1 MITTKYIPQENADK
15 ILKLLLKAKE
25 ICGQDLGFW
34 LRSDDCETSVKTR
47 NPEKVIDE
55 MDGVDDNFGINFMG
69 KIVPESDARECLGW
83 FYITPYEDEDCVICN
98 YSDNEFCRKLVS
110 FLGEK

>member
-1 MITTKYIPQENADK
+1 MKTKYIPQENADK
-15 ILKLLLKAKE
+15 ILNLLLKAKE

-55 MDGVDDNFGINFMG
+55 MDGVDDNFGINLVR
-69 KIVPESDARECLGW
+69 ISDKECLGW

-110 FLGEK
+110 SVDD